1 MDKTF
6 IEDVG
11 GSILGSAVLVATLL
25 VVFTYPLS
33 ILLGIYIMYSPHLGL
48 EYSRGFTHMYIISYM
63 FAFSPPLK
71 VIRASLFASLMA
83 VYSICLVASA
93 KLGTDVKMI
102 IREPRRVLT
111 GLTNNWLAYMPTV
124 SGMLMILVAFI
135 HGLQES
141 AGVPT
146 GSISLPNPYGGLLA
160 LAYSPIMEEIGFRLT
175 PIGTI
180 AAISLA
186 RHIKPRMLPLAIL
199 WPDEAKRQA
208 RLPTIQKHGHRG
220 ITLPEW
226 IAAIATSAF
235 FGLVHYISGGG
246 WDVGKISSAAAVG
259 MALAVIYLWKGI
271 HASILLH
278 WFFNYYGYVWEVGEM
293 VHHNIFTYLDVII
306 YAATILLGV
315 LGWIMLTWKAWKYL
329 KGNSGRI

>member
-1 MDKTF
+1 
-6 IEDVG
+6 
-11 GSILGSAVLVATLL
+11 
-25 VVFTYPLS
+25 
-33 ILLGIYIMYSPHLGL
+33 
-48 EYSRGFTHMYIISYM
+48 
-63 FAFSPPLK
+63 
-71 VIRASLFASLMA
+71 
-83 VYSICLVASA
+83 
-93 KLGTDVKMI
+93 
-102 IREPRRVLT
+102 
-111 GLTNNWLAYMPTV
+111 
-124 SGMLMILVAFI
+124 
-135 HGLQES
+135 
-141 AGVPT
+141 
-146 GSISLPNPYGGLLA
+146 
-160 LAYSPIMEEIGFRLT
+160 
-175 PIGTI
+175 
-180 AAISLA
+180 
-186 RHIKPRMLPLAIL
+186 MLPLAIL

-246 WDVGKISSAAAVG
+246 WDVGKISSAATVG